1 MQAGRISKEPA
12 LAPSAH
18 WEIEAAKKIVRLAMQ
33 YKAAIIADTTK
44 EMRALFGFTCL
55 KGRVKRFAE

>member
-1 MQAGRISKEPA
+1 V
-12 LAPSAH
+12 
-18 WEIEAAKKIVRLAMQ
+18 WLAMQ

-55 KGRVKRFAE
+55 KGRIKRFAE

>member
-1 MQAGRISKEPA
+1 
-12 LAPSAH
+12 
-18 WEIEAAKKIVRLAMQ
+18 MQ

-44 EMRALFGFTCL
+44 EMRALFGLTCL